1 MEEWSRIV
9 AKVEESVSKVSSP
22 CSFKEQ
28 ANAKRPPWA
37 ASSIYVSLFTLCRV
51 KRDTSR
57 LCFGLKNFAA
67 TVESAAT
74 TYVVHTHWFTT
85 LWAGHETRCFEGEVR
100 TLHAGCVNETYASL
114 ELPSC

>member
-9 AKVEESVSKVSSP
+9 AKAEESVLKVSSP

-28 ANAKRPPWA
+28 ANAKRPPVG
-37 ASSIYVSLFTLCRV
+37 SLIDLRVSLATLCRV
-51 KRDTSR
+51 KRDTLR

-67 TVESAAT
+67 AVESAAT

-100 TLHAGCVNETYASL
+100 TLHAGA
-114 ELPSC
+114 

>member
-1 MEEWSRIV
+1 MEELSRIV
-9 AKVEESVSKVSSP
+9 AKVEESASKVSSP

-28 ANAKRPPWA
+28 ANAKRPPVG
-37 ASSIYVSLFTLCRV
+37 SLIDLRVSLATLCRV

-67 TVESAAT
+67 AVESAAT
-74 TYVVHTHWFTT
+74 TNVVHTHWFTT

-100 TLHAGCVNETYASL
+100 TLHAGA
-114 ELPSC
+114 